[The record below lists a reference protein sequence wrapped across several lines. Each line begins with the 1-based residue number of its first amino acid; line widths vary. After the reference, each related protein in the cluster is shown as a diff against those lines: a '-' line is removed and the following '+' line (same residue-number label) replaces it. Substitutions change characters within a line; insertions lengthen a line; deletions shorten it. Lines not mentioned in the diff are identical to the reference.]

1 MRNNKDCK
9 RILKLRAN
17 KFNNSEYRQSP
28 RKMQTTEHTEE
39 EMENFNKFIMG
50 GVELVTRKY
59 PQGKVQAQMA
69 SLVNFIKLLKKS

>member
-1 MRNNKDCK
+1 
-9 RILKLRAN
+9 
-17 KFNNSEYRQSP
+17 
-28 RKMQTTEHTEE
+28 MQTTEHTEE